1 RHLRRLP
8 RRVDHHPPRARR
20 RHLQPEVAGMTR
32 LHAAIRFTAAASLA
46 ALLSA
51 TGACHLAEL
60 AGPPELRLGRDQC
73 IECGM
78 IINEDRFSS
87 AALIDNTYGQREHI
101 LFDDVGCMLD
111 YQREHP
117 GIAFIDLFAH
127 DADTRDWITT
137 QQATFLLADSS
148 AILTPMGSGIAAYGD
163 RGAARGAQ
171 ARHGGACLRYGGR
184 GPLGQ
189 AWVLARMGG
198 AASPDGAR

>member
-1 RHLRRLP
+1 
-8 RRVDHHPPRARR
+8 
-20 RHLQPEVAGMTR
+20 MTR

-51 TGACHLAEL
+51 TGACQRAEL
-60 AGPPELRLGRDQC
+60 TGPPQLRLGRDQC

-111 YQREHP
+111 YQHEHP
-117 GIAFIDLFAH
+117 DIPFIELFAR
-127 DADTRDWITT
+127 DAGTRAWLTT
-137 QQATFLLADSS
+137 GQAIFLLAGSS

-163 RGAARGAQ
+163 REAAAGAQ
-171 ARHGGACLRYGGR
+171 AQHGGEILSYAELAPLR
-184 GPLGQ
+184 Q
-189 AWVLARMGG
+189 AWVQARMGG